1 MQRST
6 LFAAT
11 LFCVVTLVQPLP
23 EENRDVQSYQHVTAS
38 NESELSA
45 QKCAGES
52 FEFLQVPGTGAC
64 SFGYYCSNGSCQCRK
79 APNGTVKC
87 NGESFAVLNCY
98 CASTDRERKVVHVG
112 PCIYVFCLLK
122 WNISEY
128 VAPNQFYQ
136 EPYCKYILNKTGT
149 LCGRCLPGHYSL
161 AYTYDIYSCIPCP
174 HVFWNWVRYI
184 TAAYLPLTL
193 LYLVIVA
200 MKINVVSSHLNPM
213 VLFSQAISFNLI
225 VRALTPS
232 LSLSVTL
239 KIMFS
244 LYGIWNLDFFRP
256 FYSDLCLGIG
266 ILPTLALDYVI
277 AVYPLLLMII
287 SYLLIVLY
295 DRNNRVITII
305 WMPFQVFFSLFKRRW
320 AVRASLVDAF
330 STFFLLSN
338 IKFLNVSFDLLT
350 PTRVYH
356 LYGDTYD
363 YTYAL
368 YYSGDIEYFGREHL
382 PYGILAIVMLCVFVI
397 LPVAILALY
406 PFAFFQKFLNL
417 FPVRWYIL
425 HTFVDSFQGC
435 YKDGTEQG
443 TRDCRLFSVLFLICR
458 PVYMILFYIN
468 RMSSNSNNQQFFPL
482 CPLLILLFLVI
493 VQPYKQQFA
502 LHYKTNSAFVILYA
516 GICTVLLVF
525 VNGKLQYLE
534 FFSSAVYFFSVG
546 LSFFILGFMLFS
558 RCRCSGL
565 RIFRWWH
572 RNQVAMDG
580 DGARTC

>member
-11 LFCVVTLVQPLP
+11 LLCVVTLVQPLP
-23 EENRDVQSYQHVTAS
+23 EENGDVQSYQQVTAS

-52 FEFLQVPGTGAC
+52 FDFLQVPRTGAC

-87 NGESFAVLNCY
+87 NEESFAVLNCY

-112 PCIYVFCLLK
+112 PCIYVFCFVSLLK

-136 EPYCKYILNKTGT
+136 EPYCKYLNKTGT
-149 LCGRCLPGHYSL
+149 LCGRCLPGHYPL

-213 VLFSQAISFNLI
+213 VLFSQAVSFNII

-232 LSLSVTL
+232 FSLSVTL
-239 KIMFS
+239 KMLFS
-244 LYGIWNLDFFRP
+244 LYGICHGTWISSDPFLSWNRHPPYPGF
-256 FYSDLCLGIG
+256 GICHSCVPSPPHDNL
-266 ILPTLALDYVI
+266 LPI
-277 AVYPLLLMII
+277 
-287 SYLLIVLY
+287 LIVLY
-295 DRNNRVITII
+295 DRNYRVITII
-305 WMPFQVFFSLFKRRW
+305 WMPFQFFFSLFKRRW
-320 AVRASLVDAF
+320 EVRASPVDAF

-397 LPVAILALY
+397 LPVAILTLY

-458 PVYMILFYIN
+458 PVYMIIFYIN

-482 CPLLILLFLVI
+482 CPLLILLPLVI

-502 LHYKTNSAFVILYA
+502 LHYKTNSAFIILYA

-525 VNGKLQYLE
+525 VNGKL
-534 FFSSAVYFFSVG
+534 SSSSQLFISSLLDYHSSFWG
-546 LSFFILGFMLFS
+546 LCCFQDAGV
-558 RCRCSGL
+558 
-565 RIFRWWH
+565 
-572 RNQVAMDG
+572 VA
-580 DGARTC
+580 